1 MSLGIANELSTPHL
15 ISNAFK
21 NLAGLALG
29 ANYKLAVLDTLSA
42 ATTAK
47 VEEKPKAEKK
57 AEKKKEPEPEP
68 EEEEDMGFGGLF

>member
-1 MSLGIANELSTPHL
+1 LSLGFANELSTPHL

-47 VEEKPKAEKK
+47 VEEKPKKEEKK
-57 AEKKKEPEPEP
+57 VEK
-68 EEEEDMGFGGLF
+68 